1 MAFKLRSP
9 LNNKPGEF
17 GSVPV
22 AASSKGYAGYQ
33 SMLKD
38 RLRSTA
44 PENRVGGH
52 GGGNKSTGTFPDPQT
67 GEKRYYDKAHQSY
80 SSKTGL
86 VNKSGSFKDGVYSL
100 NKPKPKAKSNL
111 PASQGGSPFNNV
123 ASLILNATSNK
134 KSKGLSSLLPSSYN
148 AQGPGG
154 RGIAVSGGPEKPA
167 ATPGKGSGVIPN
179 LLPAALNPGNK
190 VMLENP
196 GASTN
201 TTKSNTNKPKNTV
214 KPSSNTTKS
223 SNITTTLS
231 TGSNTNADKSG
242 GYLKDTKNFSLGVDT
257 KLSTGS
263 MPKFER
269 TVTNARSADYD
280 MIRAKGRGKIDRLK
294 TRLDK
299 REGRVANRVE
309 ASSMRI
315 KSRQQRSGNRYA
327 SKMEARTNTGTNP
340 GKFESQKKLDA
351 FEKAMDSPKAT
362 AQKKTKQPGTPGST
376 LGAST
381 KSSKIQVKKPSA
393 TLPKNPGITS
403 GSISSGPS
411 VNVSKSS
418 SASSNLTS
426 SLAPKGQKAKTF
438 AATPVSVNSKT
449 PELRGL
455 GAKNK
460 KQANKFSKKATKTA
474 KRDNK
479 KSTKSLTAIAS
490 GNNVKAGSKTN
501 KLTNIAKGNKVES
514 VKNMSS
520 KEYLTKGIK
529 PSYKK

>member
-9 LNNKPGEF
+9 LHKDTNPFKAQADKVVKRQEQRTKEITENYTGDKPLF
-17 GSVPV
+17 GSSPLNVV
-22 AASSKGYAGYQ
+22 SAVIGGAMSLASK
-33 SMLKD
+33 K
-38 RLRSTA
+38 
-44 PENRVGGH
+44 
-52 GGGNKSTGTFPDPQT
+52 FP
-67 GEKRYYDKAHQSY
+67 K
-80 SSKTGL
+80 
-86 VNKSGSFKDGVYSL
+86 
-100 NKPKPKAKSNL
+100 
-111 PASQGGSPFNNV
+111 
-123 ASLILNATSNK
+123 I
-134 KSKGLSSLLPSSYN
+134 SLLPSSYHK
-148 AQGPGG
+148 QGPGG
-154 RGIAVSGGPEKPA
+154 RGIAVSGGPERPA
-167 ATPGKGSGVIPN
+167 ATPGKGSGVIPD
-179 LLPAALNPGNK
+179 LLPAALKPGNNI
-190 VMLENP
+190 MLKDAGKNTNAKNSIKPETKP
-196 GASTN
+196 GNNNKNTSKSTN
-201 TTKSNTNKPKNTV
+201 TKS
-214 KPSSNTTKS
+214 
-223 SNITTTLS
+223 TTLS
-231 TGSNTNADKSG
+231 AGSNTNADKSG
-242 GYLKDTKNFSLGVDT
+242 GYLKDTKNFSLGLDT

-280 MIRAKGRGKIDRLK
+280 LVRAKGRGRTSRLK

-299 REGRVANRVE
+299 RQGRVENRVDRSLDRIE
-309 ASSMRI
+309 A
-315 KSRQQRSGNRYA
+315 RQQRQGTKYA
-327 SKMEARTNTGTNP
+327 GKMKAAQIKSEKGKTDP
-340 GKFESQKKLDA
+340 GYFESQKKLDA
-351 FEKAMDSPKAT
+351 FEKSMDSPKAT

-376 LGAST
+376 LGVST
-381 KSSKIQVKKPSA
+381 KSSKIQVPKPSA
-393 TLPKNPGITS
+393 TLPKNPGTTS
-403 GSISSGPS
+403 GSISPGPS
-411 VNVSKSS
+411 VNVLKSG

-460 KQANKFSKKATKTA
+460 KQSNKFSKKATKTA